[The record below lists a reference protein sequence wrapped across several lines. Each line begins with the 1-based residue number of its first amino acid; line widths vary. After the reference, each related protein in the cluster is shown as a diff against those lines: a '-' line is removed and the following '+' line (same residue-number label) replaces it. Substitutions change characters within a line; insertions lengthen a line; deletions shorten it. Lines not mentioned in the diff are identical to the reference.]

1 MKIKCL
7 RTLAAEIFKTLNDIN
22 LNYMKEIFY
31 LSPHETDKKC
41 DLFAYRRNTKKYGNH
56 SLRVLGPHIW
66 NSLPEEIK

>member
-31 LSPHETDKKC
+31 LSPHETDKKY

>member
-31 LSPHETDKKC
+31 LSPHETDKKY
-41 DLFAYRRNTKKYGNH
+41 DLFAYRRNTKKYGNI
-56 SLRVLGPHIW
+56 L
-66 NSLPEEIK
+66 